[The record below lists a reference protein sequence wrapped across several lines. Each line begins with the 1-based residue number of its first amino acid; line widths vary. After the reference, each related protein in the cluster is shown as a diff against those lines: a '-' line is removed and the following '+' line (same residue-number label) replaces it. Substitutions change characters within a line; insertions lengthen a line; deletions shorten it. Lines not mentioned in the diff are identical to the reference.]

1 MLPCMKDKAGK
12 TVETSNSSK
21 EQNTIRAGRSSR
33 NGRGGR
39 RAGGQKPEADLKA
52 SLSGHRIIGRGG
64 SFNPLD
70 QAGVAAIDATAR
82 ELLLTTGLAEAPPAA
97 VELARAAGGRLDDR
111 GRLLFPEKLIEAALA
126 GLPREISLYG
136 RGGDTD
142 LELAPSR
149 VHVGTG
155 GASPLIY
162 DSGPGRFRESTLAD
176 IYDAARLVDTLPHI
190 HFFSRPLVARDMPDQ
205 RHLDINTAYASL
217 AGTRKHVI
225 VSAGTPENVRD
236 IARIC
241 YQLAGSE
248 EDFRA
253 RPFLSL
259 NINHVV
265 PPLRF
270 DGDAVLVLIEA
281 VRCGIP
287 VMANTFGQLGASS
300 PVTIAG
306 CVAQT
311 CAETLA
317 GMILAFLV
325 DPKARVVFG
334 PRPMITDL
342 RTGGMAGGSG
352 EQALLTAASMQM
364 ARFYGLPSS
373 TIAGATD
380 SKIPDAQSGYEK
392 CLTVAQTVQAGANII
407 TQACGAQAALMG
419 ISLGAMVIDN
429 DMLGAILKA
438 TAKVDISP
446 ETLDVRAIDA
456 VATGAGHFLGE
467 AETYARMHTDFLYPE
482 IADRT
487 SIGVWQEAG
496 SPDIRK
502 VAENHVGQVL
512 ASHRPIY
519 IDPVCDQ
526 VLHNELPILLDLSLR

>member
-1 MLPCMKDKAGK
+1 MNDDEGKVKSSQEQAGMRSRTGRSGRRGRK
-12 TVETSNSSK
+12 TGSSK
-21 EQNTIRAGRSSR
+21 PG
-33 NGRGGR
+33 
-39 RAGGQKPEADLKA
+39 ADLPA
-52 SLSGHRIIGRGG
+52 ALSGQRIIGRGG
-64 SFNPLD
+64 RLNPLD
-70 QAGVAAIDATAR
+70 KAGVEVIHQAAITMLS
-82 ELLLTTGLAEAPPAA
+82 ETGLAGTPPAA

-111 GRLLFPEKLIEAALA
+111 GRLLFPENLIEDALA
-126 GLPREISLYG
+126 GLSRELTLYG

-162 DSGPGRFRESTLAD
+162 DSGPGRYRESTLAD

-241 YQLAGSE
+241 YQMAGSE
-248 EDFRA
+248 DAFRA

-325 DPKARVVFG
+325 DPEAKVVFG

-352 EQALLTAASMQM
+352 EQAVLTAASMQM
-364 ARFYGLPSS
+364 ARYYGLPSS

-380 SKIPDAQSGYEK
+380 SKLPDAQSGYEK

-407 TQACGAQAALMG
+407 TQAAGTQAALMG
-419 ISLGAMVIDN
+419 ISLAAMVIDN
-429 DMLGAILKA
+429 DMLGAILRA
-438 TAKVDISP
+438 TAQVDVSP
-446 ETLDVRAIDA
+446 EAVSVRVIDA
-456 VATGAGHFLGE
+456 VATGTGHFLGE

-482 IADRT
+482 IADRN
-487 SIGVWQEAG
+487 SIEAWQEAG

-502 VAENHVGQVL
+502 AAEDRVKMVL
-512 ASHRPIY
+512 SSHHPHY
-519 IDPVCDQ
+519 IDPAHDQ
-526 VLHNELPILLDLSLR
+526 ALRKALPIRLEWPYQG